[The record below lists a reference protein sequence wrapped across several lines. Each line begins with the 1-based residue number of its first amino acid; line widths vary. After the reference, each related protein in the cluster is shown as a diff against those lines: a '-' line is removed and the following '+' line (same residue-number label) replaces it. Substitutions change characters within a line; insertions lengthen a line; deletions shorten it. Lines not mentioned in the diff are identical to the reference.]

1 MAGWCNR
8 STGTHQVEVRPL
20 DAGALVER
28 ARAGDAGAFEELVR
42 LNSDIAFRTAY
53 LLTGSAA
60 DAEEAAQDG
69 FVNAFRALRGFRTG
83 APFRPWLLSIVAN
96 QARNRRR
103 AVGRR
108 IRMEL
113 RTLSAARSESGPT
126 SPEEVVEKRAQRQA
140 LLDAVEMLGED
151 DRMIVAC
158 RYFLELSSQETAA
171 TLGIAEGTVKSRL
184 SRALAKLRGRLDG
197 SA

>member
-1 MAGWCNR
+1 
-8 STGTHQVEVRPL
+8 VEVRPL
-20 DAGALVER
+20 DDGALVER

-103 AVGRR
+103 AAGRR

-113 RTLSAARSESGPT
+113 RTLSAARSESGPP
-126 SPEEVVEKRAQRQA
+126 SPEEVVEKRGERQA
-140 LLDAVEMLGED
+140 LLDAVETLGED

-171 TLGIAEGTVKSRL
+171 TLGTAEGTVKSRL

-197 SA
+197 ND